1 MPGLTFEPRMM
12 KALQRI
18 ALRHMEKQVTDPEL
32 RAKLT
37 PSYVMGCKRI
47 LPSNDWYPALQQPN
61 VELVTDGIREIR
73 PEGIVTADGRKHEV
87 DTIVLA
93 TGFKVT
99 DISLAHRIRDA
110 DGVSMAD
117 DLAGQPA
124 GLSRHVGDRV
134 SRTCSSSPAPTPAS
148 ATTRCCS

>member
-1 MPGLTFEPRMM
+1 
-12 KALQRI
+12 
-18 ALRHMEKQVTDPEL
+18 MEKQVADPEL

-73 PEGIVTADGRKHEV
+73 PEGIVTADGRLHEV

-117 DLAGQPA
+117 TGRAAPRPTSARRWPA
-124 GLSRHVGDRV
+124 
-134 SRTCSSSPAPTPAS
+134 SRTSSSSPAPTPAS